1 MFDGQFNEAFE
12 TAFASSSTAPPN
24 DSINLLNVRFKDES
38 GNWGPLYKRVLLKY
52 DSSNAI
58 RDLKITEAEFYW
70 DIDPGQGSGTSMLV
84 LDGQFDEAIES
95 IYKQS
100 NSLGFG
106 FHSIGIRVKDED
118 GQWGPTYR
126 RSMYVGFTPQDLKV
140 TAAEYFFGT
149 TDPGQGSGT
158 TMLVMDGNYN
168 EAIESVLKSNLNLDS
183 GFNLLNIR
191 VKDLNN
197 TWGPLFKKTI
207 YLNDSS
213 ALRDLRINTAEFFW
227 GTSDPGLEMQQ
238 LYWFLMD
245 NLMKP

>member
-1 MFDGQFNEAFE
+1 M
-12 TAFASSSTAPPN
+12 T
-24 DSINLLNVRFKDES
+24 
-38 GNWGPLYKRVLLKY
+38 
-52 DSSNAI
+52 
-58 RDLKITEAEFYW
+58 
-70 DIDPGQGSGTSMLV
+70 
-84 LDGQFDEAIES
+84 IES

-106 FHSIGIRVKDED
+106 FHSMGIRVKDED

-183 GFNLLNIR
+183 GFN
-191 VKDLNN
+191 
-197 TWGPLFKKTI
+197 
-207 YLNDSS
+207 
-213 ALRDLRINTAEFFW
+213 RIFV
-227 GTSDPGLEMQQ
+227 L
-238 LYWFLMD
+238 
-245 NLMKP
+245 KI

>member
-1 MFDGQFNEAFE
+1 
-12 TAFASSSTAPPN
+12 
-24 DSINLLNVRFKDES
+24 
-38 GNWGPLYKRVLLKY
+38 
-52 DSSNAI
+52 
-58 RDLKITEAEFYW
+58 
-70 DIDPGQGSGTSMLV
+70 
-84 LDGQFDEAIES
+84 
-95 IYKQS
+95 
-100 NSLGFG
+100 
-106 FHSIGIRVKDED
+106 
-118 GQWGPTYR
+118 
-126 RSMYVGFTPQDLKV
+126 MYVGFTPQDLKV

-158 TMLVMDGNYN
+158 TMLVMDSNYN

-213 ALRDLRINTAEFFW
+213 ALEVYALTPLNSSGVHLIQGW
-227 GTSDPGLEMQQ
+227 EMQQ